1 MLTYV
6 VDHPSPA
13 PGNDTVSAPAAAE
26 MSREQ
31 QDLLAAAV
39 TKPGEYALKSGSTN
53 VNMEIMNI

>member
-1 MLTYV
+1 MDLLF
-6 VDHPSPA
+6 
-13 PGNDTVSAPAAAE
+13 SACCLGLAAAE

-53 VNMEIMNI
+53 VNMEIINIHNHKEIL